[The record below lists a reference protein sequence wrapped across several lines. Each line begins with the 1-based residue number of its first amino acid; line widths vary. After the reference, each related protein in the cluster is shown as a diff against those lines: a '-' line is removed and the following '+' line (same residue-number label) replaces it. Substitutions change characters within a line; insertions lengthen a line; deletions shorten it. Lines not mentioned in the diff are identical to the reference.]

1 MNLGHVLNEGIMT
14 GGMKKEIG
22 GILFE
27 KSSDKAPYGKR
38 LFRENGFYDMID
50 RIEQRKE

>member
-14 GGMKKEIG
+14 GGVKKEIG
-22 GILFE
+22 EILFE

-38 LFRENGFYDMID
+38 PFRETGFYDMID